1 MMSYYPDD
9 SQPPKFVYIMDTMR
23 GENVWVKLKFKTNEL
38 LNFNNYICLKYN
50 QIIFIIFLI

>member
-23 GENVWVKLKFKTNEL
+23 GENVWVKLNFKTNDL
-38 LNFNNYICLKYN
+38 LNFITT
-50 QIIFIIFLI
+50 IFNS